1 MNHLFEYTLRIADNC
16 LILGHRL
23 SEWCGH
29 GPVLEQDMAM
39 TNIALDLI
47 GQSRLL
53 YQLASPISP
62 LNPLK
67 GGKEDNF
74 PPLGGLRGGIR
85 DAEDDIAYLRD
96 VFEYKNLLLVE
107 QPNGDFA
114 HTVARQ
120 FFFSAFQLPFYQK
133 LAYTTSPLWEDG
145 GGLKGVAEKGVKE
158 VAYHLRWSSEWL
170 IRLGDG
176 TAESHSRMQK
186 AIDDLWTYSGEAMIA
201 DAVDKWAATEGV
213 GVDLD
218 DIKPVFDETIKSV
231 LTEAT
236 LKIPTATFMQKGG
249 KQGQHSEHLGYILAE
264 MQFLQRAYPN
274 STW

>member
-1 MNHLFEYTLRIADNC
+1 MKNLFEYTLRIADNC

-39 TNIALDLI
+39 TNISLDLI
-47 GQSRLL
+47 GQARTL
-53 YQLASPISP
+53 YDYAAKIQ
-62 LNPLK
+62 
-67 GGKEDNF
+67 GEGKT
-74 PPLGGLRGGIR
+74 
-85 DAEDDIAYLRD
+85 EDDIAYLRD
-96 VFEYKNLLLVE
+96 VFDFKNLLLVE

-120 FFFSAFQLPFYQK
+120 FFFSAFQLPFYQG
-133 LAYTTSPLWEDG
+133 LRDG
-145 GGLKGVAEKGVKE
+145 DLGLRIGDWGLNGHHPQSQVPIPQSYEILRGVAEKGVKE
-158 VAYHLRWSSEWL
+158 VAYHLRWSSEWI

-176 TAESHSRMQK
+176 TEESHNRMQK
-186 AIDDLWTYSGEAMIA
+186 AIDDLWAYSGEAMIA
-201 DAVDKWAATEGV
+201 DDVDNWAVTEGV
-213 GVDLD
+213 GMDLNE
-218 DIKPVFDETIKSV
+218 IKRNFDKTINAV

-249 KQGQHSEHLGYILAE
+249 KQGRHSEHLGYILAE
-264 MQFLQRAYPN
+264 MQFLQRTYPN